1 MEFNQ
6 MTNSMDYKGIFFGI
20 AFFTN
25 LCGLAQEIRWASEV
39 SFQFNNYS
47 ESEYSAQN
55 VLGAPDAQPFGQMSK
70 NAFRLNAE
78 SGYGTFTLIYA
89 EPQFVSQVVIVENYL
104 PGRVSKI
111 ILFDTDDNAYTVY
124 ESAGQKSNK
133 SFDVLSVVFEKTEY
147 LVDKVA
153 VHLNTY
159 ANSGWAQ
166 IDAVGICEEEYSGE
180 IIPGVSATATT
191 SAAEEIVFLAEKE
204 RLSDNINTKYLES
217 KPVISPD
224 GLKLYFVRKNAPENT
239 GGKRDDQDIYVS
251 DLIGGQWT
259 LAHNV
264 GRPLNDKLP
273 NGICSVSPDGHTLT
287 VINAY
292 YDDGRVDDGVSVSR
306 KTASGWS
313 FPRKQEIEDYHN
325 LSQYQ
330 DYFVS
335 NSGNVLISAV
345 QRKDSRGDQDLYVS
359 FRTGEDSWSKP
370 INMGS
375 AINTPKVEFAPFL
388 ASDNKTLYFASNGHR
403 GYGESDIFYSRRQ
416 DDTWTKW
423 SVPEN
428 IGKSI
433 NSIGW
438 DGYYTISAKGDYAY
452 FISTAGALNKVDFNP
467 TDEDIFR
474 ISLSKEAKPD
484 PVILVKGKV
493 INSKTRQPI
502 EADIFYERLPEN
514 DEKGIASSDPV
525 NGDYAIVLP
534 AGKKYGFRAEAKGYI
549 AVSQNEDFSTVTEY
563 REITRDL
570 ELTPIKVGETVL
582 LNNLFFVQSKA
593 EILPESEPEL
603 ESLLKLMNDNPTMA
617 VELGGHTDN
626 QGNSAANLQLSEER
640 ALSIVKYLIDHGVDK
655 KRLEFKGYGGTK
667 PIASNA
673 NADSRQKNRR
683 VEIKILKL

>member
-1 MEFNQ
+1 
-6 MTNSMDYKGIFFGI
+6 MDLKGIFFCIIFLASHTG
-20 AFFTN
+20 F
-25 LCGLAQEIRWASEV
+25 AQEIQWASGV
-39 SFQFNNYS
+39 SFQFNNFS
-47 ESEYSAQN
+47 ENEYSAQN
-55 VLGAPDAQPFGQMSK
+55 VLAAPDAQPYGEMSK

-78 SGYGTFTLIYA
+78 SGYGTFTLYYA
-89 EPQFVSQVVIVENYL
+89 KPQVVSQVMVVENYL
-104 PGRVSKI
+104 PGRVSRI
-111 ILFDTDDNAYTVY
+111 ILFDTDDKAFTVY
-124 ESAGQKSNK
+124 ESAGQKNNK
-133 SFDVLSVVFEKTEY
+133 SFDVLSVVFEKTPY
-147 LVDKVA
+147 LVQKVA

-159 ANSGWAQ
+159 TNTGWAQ
-166 IDAVGICEEEYSGE
+166 IDAVGICEEAFTGE
-180 IIPGVSATATT
+180 IIPGLTASST
-191 SAAEEIVFLAEKE
+191 SSSSEEIIFLAEKE
-204 RLSDNINTKYLES
+204 RLGDNVNTKYLET

-224 GLKLYFVRKNAPENT
+224 GLRLYFARKNAPENI

-251 DLIGGQWT
+251 DLIGGEWT
-259 LAHNV
+259 YAHNV
-264 GRPLNDKLP
+264 GKPLNDKLP
-273 NGICSVSPDGHTLT
+273 NGICSVSPDGNTLT

-292 YDDGRVDDGVSVSR
+292 HDDGHVEDGVSVSR

-325 LSQYQ
+325 LSEYQ

-370 INMGS
+370 KNMGS

-403 GYGESDIFYSRRQ
+403 GFGESDIFYSRRM
-416 DDTWTKW
+416 DDTWTNW

-433 NSIGW
+433 NSFGW
-438 DGYYTISAKGDYAY
+438 DAYYTISAKGDYAY

-484 PVILVKGKV
+484 PVVLVKGKV

-514 DEKGIASSDPV
+514 DDKGIATSDPV
-525 NGDYAIVLP
+525 NGDYKIVLP
-534 AGKKYGFRAEAKGYI
+534 AGKRYGFRAEAKGYI
-549 AVSQNEDFSTVTEY
+549 AVSQNEDFSAVTEY
-563 REITRDL
+563 KEITRDL
-570 ELTPIKVGETVL
+570 ELTPIKVGETVQ

-593 EILPESEPEL
+593 EILPDSEPEL
-603 ESLLKLMNDNPTMA
+603 ERLLKLMNDNLTMA

-640 ALSIVKYLIDHGVDK
+640 ALSIVKYLIENGVDK

-673 NADSRQKNRR
+673 NAESRQKNRR